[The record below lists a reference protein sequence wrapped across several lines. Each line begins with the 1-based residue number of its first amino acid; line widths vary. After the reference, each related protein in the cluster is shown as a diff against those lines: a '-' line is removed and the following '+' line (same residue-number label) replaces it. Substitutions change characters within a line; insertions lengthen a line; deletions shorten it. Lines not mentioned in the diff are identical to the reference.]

1 MEFEYQDPSRRRGKM
16 IIVAG
21 VIVALV
27 AGGLAF
33 YVLYQARQDAQSS
46 GTVVVPVVVAAVP
59 IAPRVPIVETDVV
72 LRQVPADATT
82 GEGTFADPAAVVGLM
97 ATVPILAGQPVYANM
112 LASGTSGTGLAILD
126 PGETIGPDSEAWRA
140 VSLTVPDDRAA
151 GGLIQAGDI
160 VDVFVTAS
168 ITVPLD
174 LAAKG
179 KYTSDKST
187 KITYQNVKILQRA
200 TSYYV
205 VRVSLPVAEEI
216 SHLQAAGS
224 GAFSLALRPT
234 EDART
239 ARRHHP
245 RRDDDRDDQALR
257 PADPRG
263 LPGLRADH
271 GGPVAVTLAVGVAG
285 RLALV
290 GRALADA
297 RHRRSGRDA
306 RPVTRGGREGG
317 RHHRSRRTRVTA
329 RVEHPRRDRCRSA
342 RRDPPAP
349 RSAGPRRPRPCPAP
363 APAPAG
369 PPDRR

>member
-33 YVLYQARQDAQSS
+33 YVLYQARQDAQST
-46 GTVVVPVVVAAVP
+46 GTVVVPMVVAAVP
-59 IAPRVPIVETDVV
+59 IAPRVPIVDTDIV

-82 GEGTFADPAAVVGLM
+82 SEGTFAEPAAVLGLM
-97 ATVPILAGQPVYANM
+97 ATVPILAGQPIYANM
-112 LASGTSGTGLAILD
+112 LASGTTGTGLAILD
-126 PGETIGPDSEAWRA
+126 PGETISPESEAWRA

-160 VDVFVTAS
+160 VDVFVTAA
-168 ITVPLD
+168 IVVPDD

-200 TSYYV
+200 QSYYV

-239 ARRHHP
+239 VDVTRLGETTT
-245 RRDDDRDDQALR
+245 ALIKR
-257 PADPRG
+257 YG
-263 LPGLRADH
+263 LPIPEVYPGS
-271 GGPVAVTLAVGVAG
+271 GPITVAPSPSASPSASPGASPS
-285 RLALV
+285 A
-290 GRALADA
+290 
-297 RHRRSGRDA
+297 SGA
-306 RPVTRGGREGG
+306 PSPTPVIE
-317 RHHRSRRTRVTA
+317 
-329 RVEHPRRDRCRSA
+329 
-342 RRDPPAP
+342 DPVSPAP
-349 RSAGPRRPRPCPAP
+349 
-363 APAPAG
+363 
-369 PPDRR
+369 

>member
-46 GTVVVPVVVAAVP
+46 GTVVVPVVVAAIP
-59 IAPRVPIVETDVV
+59 IAPRVPIVETDIV

-82 GEGTFADPAAVVGLM
+82 GEGTFSDPAAVVGLM

-112 LASGTSGTGLAILD
+112 LANGTSGTGLAILD
-126 PGETIGPDSEAWRA
+126 PGETVGPDSEAWRA

-151 GGLIQAGDI
+151 GGMVQAGDI
-160 VDVFVTAS
+160 VDVFVTAT
-168 ITVPLD
+168 ITVPED

-200 TSYYV
+200 TNYYV

-216 SHLQAAGS
+216 SHMQAAGS

-239 ARRHHP
+239 VDVSTLGETTTAMIKRY
-245 RRDDDRDDQALR
+245 
-257 PADPRG
+257 G
-263 LPGLRADH
+263 LPIPEVYPGS
-271 GGPVAVTLAVGVAG
+271 GPITV
-285 RLALV
+285 
-290 GRALADA
+290 
-297 RHRRSGRDA
+297 
-306 RPVTRGGREGG
+306 
-317 RHHRSRRTRVTA
+317 
-329 RVEHPRRDRCRSA
+329 
-342 RRDPPAP
+342 
-349 RSAGPRRPRPCPAP
+349 AP
-363 APAPAG
+363 APSASPSPVPAASPSAAPSAT
-369 PPDRR
+369 PVIEDPESPAP

>member
-46 GTVVVPVVVAAVP
+46 GTVVVPMVVAAVP
-59 IAPRVPIVETDVV
+59 IAPRVPIAETDIV
-72 LRQVPADATT
+72 LRQVPADATNA
-82 GEGTFADPAAVVGLM
+82 EGTFADPAAVIGLT

-112 LASGTSGTGLAILD
+112 LANGTSGTGLAILD
-126 PGETIGPDSEAWRA
+126 PGETVSPESEAWRA

-151 GGLIQAGDI
+151 GGMIQSGDI

-168 ITVPLD
+168 ITVPDD

-200 TSYYV
+200 TNYYV

-239 ARRHHP
+239 V
-245 RRDDDRDDQALR
+245 DVTTLGETTTALIKR
-257 PADPRG
+257 YG
-263 LPGLRADH
+263 LPIPEVYPGS
-271 GGPVAVTLAVGVAG
+271 GPITVAPSPSASPSASPAASPSAGAPSPTPVIDDPVG
-285 RLALV
+285 
-290 GRALADA
+290 
-297 RHRRSGRDA
+297 
-306 RPVTRGGREGG
+306 T
-317 RHHRSRRTRVTA
+317 
-329 RVEHPRRDRCRSA
+329 
-342 RRDPPAP
+342 PAP
-349 RSAGPRRPRPCPAP
+349 
-363 APAPAG
+363 
-369 PPDRR
+369 